1 MSFTP
6 EQKAYHLRKMRTRMF
21 RMDVNKDGFISREDY
36 ELMGIRL
43 AEHSGMTG
51 EQAETAKKQFLK
63 VVDMVNLK
71 PGVKTPLEEAAK
83 KVNEALLTS
92 MTATERS
99 AFINDIHDL
108 LFDAIDTN
116 NDGHISLSEFK
127 VYLNIIAPDIE
138 EDKIV
143 YSFNT
148 IDTDK
153 NGEISRE
160 EFLAAANDFLQG
172 VEETELSKVFF
183 GPLLDWSILQELWPI
198 N

>member
-1 MSFTP
+1 
-6 EQKAYHLRKMRTRMF
+6 MF

-36 ELMGIRL
+36 ELMGNKL

-51 EQAETAKKQFLK
+51 EQAEAAKKQFLK
-63 VVDMVNLK
+63 VADMVNLK

-83 KVNEALLTS
+83 KANEALLTS

-108 LFDAIDTN
+108 LFDAIDMN
-116 NDGHISLSEFK
+116 NDGHISLSD
-127 VYLNIIAPDIE
+127 YLNIIAPDIE

-153 NGEISRE
+153 NGEISHE
-160 EFLAAANDFLQG
+160 EFLAAANDFFQG
-172 VEETELSKVFF
+172 VEETELSKVLF
-183 GPLLDWSILQELWPI
+183 GPLLALLGNPCANCI
-198 N
+198 

>member
-1 MSFTP
+1 
-6 EQKAYHLRKMRTRMF
+6 MF
-21 RMDVNKDGFISREDY
+21 RMDMNKDGFISREDY
-36 ELMGIRL
+36 ELMGIKL

-51 EQAETAKKQFLK
+51 EQSEAAKNQFLK
-63 VVDMVNLK
+63 VADTINLK
-71 PGVKTPLEEAAK
+71 PGLKTPLEEAAK
-83 KVNEALLTS
+83 KANEALLTS
-92 MTATERS
+92 TTAAS
-99 AFINDIHDL
+99 ALTNDIHDL

-160 EFLAAANDFLQG
+160 EFLAAAIDFFHG

-183 GPLLDWSILQELWPI
+183 GPLLD
-198 N
+198 

>member
-6 EQKAYHLRKMRTRMF
+6 EQKAYHLRKMRTRML

-36 ELMGIRL
+36 ELMGIKL

-51 EQAETAKKQFLK
+51 EQAEAAKNQFLK
-63 VVDMVNLK
+63 VADTINLK
-71 PGVKTPLEEAAK
+71 PGLKTPLEEAAK
-83 KVNEALLTS
+83 KANEALLLTS
-92 MTATERS
+92 MTAS
-99 AFINDIHDL
+99 ALTNDIHDL
-108 LFDAIDTN
+108 LFNAIDTN

-138 EDKIV
+138 EDKIA

-160 EFLAAANDFLQG
+160 EFLAAANDFFQG

-183 GPLLDWSILQELWPI
+183 GPLLDWSILQELRLI

>member
-1 MSFTP
+1 
-6 EQKAYHLRKMRTRMF
+6 MF
-21 RMDVNKDGFISREDY
+21 RMDMNKDGFISHEDF
-36 ELMGIRL
+36 ELMGIKL

-51 EQAETAKKQFLK
+51 EQAEAAKKQFLK
-63 VVDMVNLK
+63 IADMANLK

-83 KVNEALLTS
+83 KANEALLTS
-92 MTATERS
+92 MTARERTALIS
-99 AFINDIHDL
+99 DTHDL

-143 YSFNT
+143 HSFDT

-183 GPLLDWSILQELWPI
+183 GPLLD
-198 N
+198 